1 MVSIGE
7 APILD
12 YLPQDDSIKK
22 FRDWV
27 VPNKDNSILDGVFV
41 AGDVI
46 KPGRLTDA
54 IGSGQK
60 AAYYADAYVM
70 NKEVEAFPEKQQVNK
85 DTLAKAYFDKC
96 HHCNLGEPADDVNRC
111 ISCGTCRDCETCMQ
125 SCPEKAITRIQ
136 HLDGSFE
143 YVSDAKK
150 CIGCGI
156 CARRLS
162 LRYLDIKK

>member
-1 MVSIGE
+1 
-7 APILD
+7 
-12 YLPQDDSIKK
+12 
-22 FRDWV
+22 
-27 VPNKDNSILDGVFV
+27 
-41 AGDVI
+41 
-46 KPGRLTDA
+46 
-54 IGSGQK
+54 
-60 AAYYADAYVM
+60 M

-143 YVSDAKK
+143 YVSDAEKMYRLWYL
-150 CIGCGI
+150 C
-156 CARRLS
+156 RHLS
-162 LRYLDIKK
+162 LRYLDIEKIIQKK